1 MTQTQT
7 LERKIGG
14 TLASAI
20 VGCNPYKSR
29 HSAWLDLTGRSE
41 EIQDTPAMKRGRDSE
56 DIIAQLYALR
66 HQGEY
71 KVVHNLDQTES
82 PLQVIDKNKE
92 YLIGHPDRILLDP
105 ITDEVVGGL
114 EIKSAG
120 LYSISKWGPDGST
133 QIPPHYY
140 LQTQFYAGLCNI
152 AFWPL
157 FCAFFSND
165 NLVKDTREYPIVLDR
180 ELYGSLLEELD
191 KFWIDY
197 VLPDKEPEVDWADE
211 TFKQWVV
218 NSYPV
223 NREPIAEATEEEAD
237 LIKRYIEL
245 KERSEEYEKELETV
259 EYKLKN
265 IIGERDGLQS
275 PFAKVTW
282 KKSKD
287 FFQLDKGALL
297 DSLNLSEEIKQPFM
311 KQRSGVRKFLV
322 NVTK

>member
-1 MTQTQT
+1 MNLT
-7 LERKIGG
+7 RKIGG

-20 VGCNPYKSR
+20 IGCNPYKSR

-120 LYSISKWGPDGST
+120 IYTISKWGPDGSS

-140 LQTQFYAGLCNI
+140 VQTQFYAGLCNI
-152 AFWPL
+152 EYWPL
-157 FCAFFSND
+157 FCAFFSGD

-180 ELYGSLLEELD
+180 ELYGSVVEEID
-191 KFWIDY
+191 KFWKDY
-197 VLPDKEPEVDWADE
+197 IVTDKEPEIDWADE
-211 TFKQWVV
+211 TFKNWIER
-218 NSYPV
+218 SYPE
-223 NREPIAEATEEEAD
+223 NREPLAEADEAEKK
-237 LIKRYIEL
+237 LIDQYL
-245 KERSEEYEKELETV
+245 SAKERLEDCERELETL
-259 EYKLKN
+259 EYKIKN
-265 IIGERDGLQS
+265 SIGDREGLS
-275 PFAKVTW
+275 SDVAKITW
-282 KKSKD
+282 RKSKD
-287 FFQLDKGALL
+287 FYQLDKGALI
-297 DSLNLSEEIKQPFM
+297 DSLVLSEEAKKPFM
-311 KQRSGVRKFLV
+311 KIRSGTRKFLV
-322 NVTK
+322 SVNKK